1 MAKGDN
7 KKGPSGNTRK
17 GSKKGEEH
25 CNQVDAGSGVSDN
38 TTQGNTQGQASGS
51 DQGNMGVSQ
60 GNSIT
65 WSIPTLH

>member
-7 KKGPSGNTRK
+7 KKGPSVNTRK
-17 GSKKGEEH
+17 GSKRGEEH
-25 CNQVDAGSGVSDN
+25 CNQVDAGSDVS
-38 TTQGNTQGQASGS
+38 NTQGQASGS

-65 WSIPTLH
+65 I